1 VMFSMCQQ
9 MGSFIS
15 FPTFRNTRIWIHRAR
30 NDLETPPMQHR
41 EASGMDV
48 DGNGSIQ
55 AKPTLAPSTS
65 CRLFFFIIGLI
76 I

>member
-1 VMFSMCQQ
+1 
-9 MGSFIS
+9 
-15 FPTFRNTRIWIHRAR
+15 
-30 NDLETPPMQHR
+30 MQHR

-48 DGNGSIQ
+48 DEHGSIQ
-55 AKPTLAPSTS
+55 AKPTLATSTS